1 MSFNM
6 QRTLAIAEILD
17 LVKEAK
23 DVQTKVSLLRQYD
36 SETLRYILE
45 LAFHP
50 NVGWWLPEG
59 SPPYTPS
66 PVLDTEGRLYK
77 EARTLPLYLYGNRP
91 DLKKHQRENLFI
103 GLLESLHPKDAA
115 LLIAVKD
122 KKVEG
127 LNVATINEAFPGL
140 IPNEQNS

>member
-1 MSFNM
+1 M
-6 QRTLAIAEILD
+6 QRTLAISEILD

-36 SETLRYILE
+36 NETLRYILE

-59 SPPYTPS
+59 APPYKPS
-66 PVLDTEGRLYK
+66 EVLDSEGRLYQ
-77 EARTLPLYLYGNRP
+77 EARTLPLYLSGNRP
-91 DLKKHQRENLFI
+91 DIKQVQREMLFI

-122 KKVEG
+122 KQVGG

-140 IPNEQNS
+140 IPNEQHG

>member
-1 MSFNM
+1 M

-17 LVKEAK
+17 LIKEAK
-23 DVQTKVSLLRQYD
+23 DVQTKVNLLRQYD

-59 SPPYTPS
+59 SPPYKPS
-66 PVLDTEGRLYK
+66 EVLDTEGRLYQ

-103 GLLESLHPKDAA
+103 SLLESIHPKDAV

-122 KKVEG
+122 KTVEG

-140 IPNEQNS
+140 IPNEQHS

>member
-1 MSFNM
+1 M
-6 QRTLAIAEILD
+6 QRTLAISEILD

-23 DVQTKVSLLRQYD
+23 DIQTKVSLLRQYD
-36 SETLRYILE
+36 NETLRYILE

-59 SPPYTPS
+59 APPYKPS
-66 PVLDTEGRLYK
+66 EVLDSEGRLYQ
-77 EARTLPLYLYGNRP
+77 EARTLPLYLSGNRP
-91 DLKKHQRENLFI
+91 DIKQVQREMLFI
-103 GLLESLHPKDAA
+103 GLLESLHPKDAN

-127 LNVATINEAFPGL
+127 LNIATINEAFPGL
-140 IPNEQNS
+140 IPNEQHS

>member
-1 MSFNM
+1 M
-6 QRTLAIAEILD
+6 LD

-36 SETLRYILE
+36 NETLRYILE

-59 SPPYTPS
+59 APPYKPS
-66 PVLDTEGRLYK
+66 EVLDSEGRLYQ
-77 EARTLPLYLYGNRP
+77 EARTLPLYLSGNRP
-91 DLKKHQRENLFI
+91 DIKQVQREMLFI
-103 GLLESLHPKDAA
+103 GLLESLHPKDAN

-127 LNVATINEAFPGL
+127 LNTATINEAFPGL
-140 IPNEQNS
+140 IPNEQHG

>member
-1 MSFNM
+1 M
-6 QRTLAIAEILD
+6 QRTLAISEILG
-17 LVKEAK
+17 LVKSAK
-23 DVQTKVSLLRQYD
+23 TKQEKVEILRKYH
-36 SETLRYILE
+36 SETLTYILE

-59 SPPYTPS
+59 APPYKPS
-66 PVLDTEGRLYK
+66 EVLDTEGRLYH
-77 EARTLPLYLYGNRP
+77 EARTLPMYLSGNRP

-103 GLLESLHPKDAA
+103 GLLESIHPKDAE

-127 LNVATINEAFPGL
+127 LDVATINEAFPGL
-140 IPNEQNS
+140 IPA

>member
-1 MSFNM
+1 M

-17 LVKEAK
+17 LVKESK
-23 DVQTKVSLLRQYD
+23 DVRTKVSLLRQYD

-59 SPPYTPS
+59 APPYKPCE
-66 PVLDTEGRLYK
+66 VLDTEGRLYQ

-91 DLKKHQRENLFI
+91 DLKQHQRENLFI
-103 GLLESLHPKDAA
+103 GLLESLHPKDAS

-127 LNVATINEAFPGL
+127 LNAATINEAFPGL
-140 IPNEQNS
+140 IPNEQHG